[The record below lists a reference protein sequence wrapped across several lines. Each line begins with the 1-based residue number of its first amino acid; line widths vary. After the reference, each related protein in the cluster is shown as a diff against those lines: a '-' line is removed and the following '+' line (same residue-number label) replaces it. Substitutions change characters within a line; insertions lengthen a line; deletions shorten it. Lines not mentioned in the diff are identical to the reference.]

1 MATDAEVIEEL
12 EKIVA
17 EWENPENLPQV
28 IEDWLKIRTE
38 SGEILSLIPNE
49 SQKKILDIIIPML
62 KENKPVRLII
72 LKARQQGIS
81 TLVQAIFFIL
91 LFVGSNLR
99 ALTMG
104 HEIGSSNNLFNMY
117 DVYYKELPKALQP
130 TLEYSNEKKKKY
142 LANQCENKVDTA
154 GKGEVGRSDTL
165 QLLHL
170 TEVGFYPDAKKTL
183 GALLQA
189 AKYAKMIIIESTANG
204 IGDEFYN
211 MYQEAKDPKS
221 LSEYIPIFLSWL
233 DFPKYS
239 RPFNSETE
247 KEMLLFDLG
256 KNPLYNEYQD
266 EELLLQKKYGASLE
280 QLNWRRYTIVNSCQ
294 KDIRTFHQEYPR
306 DDQEAFVVTGRPVFD
321 SNICHTNFTES
332 KDAIWEGNLEYIYDE
347 HGEPENVQFIR
358 NPKGYIKIYDRIKIN
373 DNEEY
378 RFAAGCDTAEGIGQG
393 DYSVI
398 KVLDR
403 KTMQMILTWHG
414 HIDPDLL
421 ATEIHK
427 LQLFL
432 KNKWYI
438 NIERNNHGLTTIVSA
453 NKLRVTQKYQQNF
466 SKGYEIKGN
475 NELGFKTNVGTKPT
489 LINNLNEFIRE
500 GLFQDFEKEFWSEAM
515 TFVRN
520 ERGQMQAQGKDKD
533 PTTKCFD
540 DRVIATALAIDC
552 HLWMPAYYVDQT
564 ESFPDWYEEEFGEEG
579 QYDDN
584 KITAMG
590 I

>member
-1 MATDAEVIEEL
+1 
-12 EKIVA
+12 
-17 EWENPENLPQV
+17 
-28 IEDWLKIRTE
+28 
-38 SGEILSLIPNE
+38 
-49 SQKKILDIIIPML
+49 
-62 KENKPVRLII
+62 
-72 LKARQQGIS
+72 
-81 TLVQAIFFIL
+81 
-91 LFVGSNLR
+91 FVGSNLR

-104 HEIGSSNNLFNMY
+104 DKIKSSNNLFNIY

-142 LANQCENKVDTA
+142 LASQCENKVDTA
-154 GKGEVGRSDTL
+154 GEGEVGRSDTL

-170 TEVGFYPDAKKTL
+170 TEVAFYPDAKKTL
-183 GALLQA
+183 GALLQT
-189 AKYAKMIIIESTANG
+189 AKYAKMIVIESTANG

-247 KEMLLFDLG
+247 KEILLFDLG
-256 KNPLYNEYQD
+256 KNSLFNEYED
-266 EELLLQKKYGASLE
+266 EEILLQKKYHATLE
-280 QLNWRRYTIVNSCQ
+280 QLNWRRYMIVNFCQ

-306 DDQEAFVVTGRPVFD
+306 DDIEAFVVTGRPVFD
-321 SNICHTNFTES
+321 IRVCQSNYTNS
-332 KDAIWEGNLEYIYDE
+332 KIAPWEGNLEYIYGDNK
-347 HGEPENVQFIR
+347 EPIDVQFVR
-358 NPKGYIKIYDRIKIN
+358 NPKGYIKIFEKI
-373 DNEEY
+373 DVKEGEEY
-378 RFAAGCDTAEGIGQG
+378 RYAAGCDTAEGLGQG

-403 KTMQMILTWHG
+403 KTMKMILTWHG
-414 HIDPDLL
+414 HVDPDLL

-438 NIERNNHGLTTIVSA
+438 NIERNNPGLTTIISA

-500 GLFQDFEKEFWSEAM
+500 GLFQDLEKEFWSEAM

-533 PTTKCFD
+533 PNTKCYD
-540 DRVIATALAIDC
+540 DRVIAAALAVDC
-552 HLWMPAYYVDQT
+552 HLWMPPYYVDQT

-579 QYDDN
+579 QYNEDE
-584 KITAMG
+584 ITAMG

>member
-1 MATDAEVIEEL
+1 MLTKEEVVEEL
-12 EKIVA
+12 EKIVS
-17 EWENPENLPQV
+17 EFENPENLPQV

-38 SGEILSLIPNE
+38 SGDILDFVPNE
-49 SQKKILDIIIPML
+49 AQLKILKIMTPKLMKGEPIRM
-62 KENKPVRLII
+62 II

-81 TLVQAIFFIL
+81 TLIQAIIFIL
-91 LFVGSNLR
+91 LFVGSDQK

-104 HEIGSSNNLFNMY
+104 HEIKSSNNLFNIY
-117 DVYYKELPKALQP
+117 DLYYKELPKQLQP

-142 LANQCENKVDTA
+142 LANQCENVVDTA

-165 QLLHL
+165 QFLHL
-170 TEVGFYPDAKKTL
+170 TEVAFYPDAKKTL

-221 LSEYIPIFLSWL
+221 LSEYIPVFLSWL

-239 RPFNSETE
+239 KPFASETE
-247 KEMLLFDLG
+247 KEILLYDLG
-256 KNPLYNEYQD
+256 KNPLFNEYED
-266 EELLLQKKYGASLE
+266 EEVLLQKKYNTTLE
-280 QLNWRRYTIVNSCQ
+280 QLNWRRYTIVNTCQ
-294 KDIRTFHQEYPR
+294 KDVRTFHQEYPR
-306 DDQEAFVVTGRPVFD
+306 DDQEAFVATGRPVFSTQICSVNYTD
-321 SNICHTNFTES
+321 SKI
-332 KDAIWEGNLEYIYDE
+332 APWEGNLEYIYGDDK
-347 HGEPENVQFIR
+347 EPINVQFVR
-358 NPKGYIKIYDRIKIN
+358 SPKGFIRIYDRFNVKE
-373 DNEEY
+373 DEEY
-378 RFAAGCDTAEGIGQG
+378 RFAAGCDVAEGLGQG

-403 KTMQMILTWHG
+403 KTMKMILTWHG
-414 HIDPDLL
+414 HVDPDLL

-453 NKLRVTQKYQQNF
+453 YKLGVTQKYQQNF
-466 SKGYEIKGN
+466 TKGYEVKGN
-475 NELGFKTNVGTKPT
+475 NEIGFKTNIGTKPT
-489 LINNLNEFIRE
+489 LINNLGEFIRE
-500 GLFQDFEKEFWSEAM
+500 GSFKDSEKEFWSEAM

-520 ERGQMQAQGKDKD
+520 DRGQMQAQGKDKD
-533 PTTKCFD
+533 SNTKCYD

-552 HLWMPAYYVDQT
+552 HLWMPPYYVDDT
-564 ESFPDWYEEEFGEEG
+564 ENLPDWYDEEFGDE
-579 QYDDN
+579 YRYNSN
-584 KITAMG
+584 KVTAMG
-590 I
+590 V